1 MRNKYKNQLKNIDK
15 EIIEE
20 LKKLPLDYWDF
31 KNEDTKELTH
41 GIHTYPAVMVYP
53 ISRNIIKI
61 VKKYQE
67 VNVFMD
73 PFMGSGTCL
82 VEGILAGM
90 DEVYGTDLNPLA
102 RLISKVKTTHL
113 HYEDVRNAIDKIEE
127 KINRI
132 YNKYESILDNI
143 YSYLNEKSI
152 DITEKATVKD
162 GWGHNAPSILRE
174 YMTKN
179 NINLYIPEFKNLGF
193 WFVPNAILE
202 LQIIKNNI
210 LEIDNDDIRDFVWIA
225 FSEVTRLVSNRRNSE
240 FKMYR
245 MPAEKVVNFR
255 PDVKKEFFKILERN
269 ADKMHNFYDICDDK
283 TKETKVHIFNNDTR
297 YLKDIPDNYIDLVV
311 TSPPYGDSRT
321 TVAYGE
327 FSRLSLQWVNLEE
340 LSDKEI
346 TGIDKNLMGGTK
358 FAKGFEY
365 DLYSNTLKES
375 LDKIL
380 ECDKNIERAGDVY
393 SFYKDLQ
400 KAIESI
406 TKKCKKNSYQFWVV
420 GNRTVKNETL
430 KTSDIIIEMAEKF
443 GLEHVYT
450 IGRNISN
457 KVMPSLNSPTNEV
470 GKKVT
475 TMTNEHI
482 VILRKR

>member
-127 KINRI
+127 KINKI

-340 LSDKEI
+340 LSDNEI

>member
-127 KINRI
+127 KINKI